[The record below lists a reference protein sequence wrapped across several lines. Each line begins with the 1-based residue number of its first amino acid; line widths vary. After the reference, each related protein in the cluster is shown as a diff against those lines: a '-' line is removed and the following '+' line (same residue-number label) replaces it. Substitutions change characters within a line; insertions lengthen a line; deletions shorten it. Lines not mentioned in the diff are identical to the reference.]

1 MNELLWMTG
10 KAFIIALILTP
21 IVRDIFRSYN
31 IVDRPAQRKV
41 HAYPIPRVGGIPI
54 AAAYGLALISANGSP
69 AWQAYGPWVW
79 KLFPGAALVLVVGLV
94 DDLFSLKPATKLFG
108 LVAAATVVFFAGVRM
123 GFGDQLLTP
132 WLAYPLTVFWLL
144 LTSNALNLIDGL
156 DGLCA
161 GMGLL
166 ATLTLFTASVLYGN
180 HPLTYAT
187 FPMAGALLGFLCYNL
202 NPATVFLG
210 DSGAL
215 LIGFLLGCY
224 GLIWTQKTSTL
235 LSVIV
240 PLLALSI
247 PLLDVSLSVL
257 RRFLRNQP
265 IFTADRE
272 HIHHRLLDRGLNPR
286 QAVWVLYLFAMLA
299 AGFALLA
306 LSPRAGKYHW
316 IATAAFCIAAG
327 IGIRQLRYREL
338 DIAGRLLF
346 SGEFYRAMDVKTRL
360 ANLTAALEQAAG
372 EEAWWDALVE
382 GCKGLGLVS
391 VRWLGGGRPRDERL
405 APGEPPGWSFQVP
418 LSDSECLQLEG
429 PLSTPMAAFDLVGFG
444 DTIRCTLAAKRLPGR
459 EGRAGQ
465 TAAVSS

>member
-54 AAAYGLALISANGSP
+54 AAAYGLALISANGSA

-79 KLFPGAALVLVVGLV
+79 KLFPGAALVLAVGLI
-94 DDLFSLKPATKLFG
+94 DDLYSLKPATKLFG
-108 LVAAATVVFFAGVRM
+108 LVAAATVVFFGGVRM

-166 ATLTLFTASVLYGN
+166 ATLTLFAASVLYGN

-187 FPMAGALLGFLCYNL
+187 FPMA
-202 NPATVFLG
+202 
-210 DSGAL
+210 GAL

-257 RRFLRNQP
+257 RRFLRNRP
-265 IFTADRE
+265 IFAADRE
-272 HIHHRLLDRGLNPR
+272 HIHHRLLDRGLNAR

-316 IATAAFCIAAG
+316 MATAAFCIAAG
-327 IGIRQLRYREL
+327 IGIRQLRYKEL

-346 SGEFYRAMDVKTRL
+346 RGEFYRAMDVKTRL
-360 ANLTAALEQAAG
+360 ANLTVALEHAAG

-391 VRWLGGGRPRDERL
+391 VRWLGAGRPREERL
-405 APGEPPGWSFQVP
+405 APEDPPGWSFQVP
-418 LSDSECLQLEG
+418 LSESECLQLEG

-459 EGRAGQ
+459 EGMAGQ